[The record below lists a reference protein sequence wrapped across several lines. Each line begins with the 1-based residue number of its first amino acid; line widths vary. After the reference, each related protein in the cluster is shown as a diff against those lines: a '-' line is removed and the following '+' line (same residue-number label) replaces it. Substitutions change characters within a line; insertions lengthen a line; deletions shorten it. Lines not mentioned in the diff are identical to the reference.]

1 MLITF
6 RCKSYANVTMF
17 GDIGLQMIK
26 MMGHSGTV
34 PGAILAPDLPEA
46 LSKLTL
52 SLATECTTAQKDT
65 SSTRYVEDVEDVE
78 EDALSEQVVGLNLR
92 AVPLIELLKSAI
104 NAQCDVMWDT
114 P

>member
-34 PGAILAPDLPEA
+34 PGAILATDLPEA
-46 LSKLTL
+46 LSKLTS
-52 SLATECTTAQKDT
+52 SLATESVAAQKDT
-65 SSTRYVEDVEDVE
+65 SATRDVEDDE
-78 EDALSEQVVGLNLR
+78 EEALAEQAVSLNRR
-92 AVPLIELLKSAI
+92 AFPLIELLKSAI
-104 NAQCDVMWDT
+104 DTQCDVMWDT

>member
-17 GDIGLQMIK
+17 GDIGLQLIK

-34 PGAILAPDLPEA
+34 PGAILAPDIPEA
-46 LSKLTL
+46 LSKLTF
-52 SLATECTTAQKDT
+52 SLAAESTEVQKDT
-65 SSTRYVEDVEDVE
+65 SATGYVEDDE
-78 EDALSEQVVGLNLR
+78 EEALSEQVVSLNLR
-92 AVPLIELLKSAI
+92 AAPLIELLKSAI
-104 NAQCDVMWDT
+104 DAQCDVMWDT

>member
-46 LSKLTL
+46 LSKLTS
-52 SLATECTTAQKDT
+52 SLTAESKAAQKDT
-65 SSTRYVEDVEDVE
+65 SATWEVEDDE
-78 EDALSEQVVGLNLR
+78 EEAQSEQPVSLNRR
-92 AVPLIELLKSAI
+92 AFPLIELLKSAI
-104 NAQCDVMWDT
+104 DAQCDVMWDT

>member
-17 GDIGLQMIK
+17 GDIGLQLIK

-34 PGAILAPDLPEA
+34 PGAILAPDIPEA
-46 LSKLTL
+46 LSKLTF
-52 SLATECTTAQKDT
+52 SLAAESTAAQKDT
-65 SSTRYVEDVEDVE
+65 SATGDVEDE
-78 EDALSEQVVGLNLR
+78 ALSEQVVSLNLR
-92 AVPLIELLKSAI
+92 AAPLVELLKSAI
-104 NAQCDVMWDT
+104 DAQCDVMWDT

>member
-17 GDIGLQMIK
+17 GDIGLQIIK
-26 MMGHSGTV
+26 MMGHSGTL

-52 SLATECTTAQKDT
+52 ALAVESTATQKNT
-65 SSTRYVEDVEDVE
+65 SATGDVEDDE
-78 EDALSEQVVGLNLR
+78 EEALSEQVVSLNLR
-92 AVPLIELLKSAI
+92 AIPLIELLKSAI
-104 NAQCDVMWDT
+104 DAQCDVMWDT

>member
-17 GDIGLQMIK
+17 GDIGLHMIK

-46 LSKLTL
+46 LSKLTS
-52 SLATECTTAQKDT
+52 SLTAENKTAQKDT
-65 SSTRYVEDVEDVE
+65 SATWEAENDE
-78 EDALSEQVVGLNLR
+78 EEAQSEQPVSLNRR
-92 AVPLIELLKSAI
+92 AFPLIELLKSAI
-104 NAQCDVMWDT
+104 DAQCDVMWDT

>member
-34 PGAILAPDLPEA
+34 PGAILAPDLSDA

-52 SLATECTTAQKDT
+52 SLAAESTLAQEGVSDI
-65 SSTRYVEDVEDVE
+65 SDDE
-78 EDALSEQVVGLNLR
+78 EESLSEPAVGTNLR
-92 AVPLIELLKSAI
+92 AFPLIELLKSAI
-104 NAQCDVMWDT
+104 DAQCDIMWDEQ
-114 P
+114 

>member
-6 RCKSYANVTMF
+6 RCKSHANVTMF
-17 GDIGLQMIK
+17 GGIGLQLIK

-34 PGAILAPDLPEA
+34 PGAILSPDIPEA
-46 LSKLTL
+46 LSKLTF
-52 SLATECTTAQKDT
+52 SLAAESTAAQKNT
-65 SSTRYVEDVEDVE
+65 SATGDDE
-78 EDALSEQVVGLNLR
+78 EEALSEQVVSLNLR

-104 NAQCDVMWDT
+104 DAQCDVMWDT

>member
-6 RCKSYANVTMF
+6 RCKSYATVTMF

-52 SLATECTTAQKDT
+52 SLAAESIADQKDT
-65 SSTRYVEDVEDVE
+65 SSTKDDE
-78 EDALSEQVVGLNLR
+78 EEALSEQVVSLNLR

-104 NAQCDVMWDT
+104 DAQCDVIWDT

>member
-26 MMGHSGTV
+26 MMGHSGVV
-34 PGAILAPDLPEA
+34 PGAILASDLPEA
-46 LSKLTL
+46 LSKLM
-52 SLATECTTAQKDT
+52 SSIAAENTAVQKDT
-65 SSTRYVEDVEDVE
+65 SATQEIEDDE
-78 EDALSEQVVGLNLR
+78 EEAVSEQAVSLNRR
-92 AVPLIELLKSAI
+92 AFPLIELLRSAI
-104 NAQCDVMWDT
+104 DAQCDVMWDT

>member
-6 RCKSYANVTMF
+6 RCKSYATVTMF

-52 SLATECTTAQKDT
+52 SLAAESIAVQKDT
-65 SSTRYVEDVEDVE
+65 SSTKDVEDDE
-78 EDALSEQVVGLNLR
+78 EEALSEQVVSLNLR

-104 NAQCDVMWDT
+104 DAQCDVMWDT

>member
-1 MLITF
+1 
-6 RCKSYANVTMF
+6 MF

-52 SLATECTTAQKDT
+52 SLATESSTAPKDT
-65 SSTRYVEDVEDVE
+65 SATQDVEDDE
-78 EDALSEQVVGLNLR
+78 EEALSEQVVGLNLR

-104 NAQCDVMWDT
+104 DVQCDVMWDT

>member
-17 GDIGLQMIK
+17 GDIGLQLIK

-34 PGAILAPDLPEA
+34 PGAILAPDIPEA
-46 LSKLTL
+46 LSKLTF
-52 SLATECTTAQKDT
+52 SLAAESTAAQKDT
-65 SSTRYVEDVEDVE
+65 SATGDVEDE
-78 EDALSEQVVGLNLR
+78 ALSEQVVSLNLR

-104 NAQCDVMWDT
+104 DAQCDVIWDT

>member
-26 MMGHSGTV
+26 MMGHSGTL
-34 PGAILAPDLPEA
+34 PGAILASDLPEA

-52 SLATECTTAQKDT
+52 SLAAESTAAQKNT
-65 SSTRYVEDVEDVE
+65 SATGDVEDDE
-78 EDALSEQVVGLNLR
+78 EEALSEQAVSLNLR
-92 AVPLIELLKSAI
+92 AIPLIELLKSAI
-104 NAQCDVMWDT
+104 DAQCDVMWDT

>member
-6 RCKSYANVTMF
+6 RCKSYATVTMF

-34 PGAILAPDLPEA
+34 PGAILTPDLPEA

-52 SLATECTTAQKDT
+52 SLAAESIADQKDT
-65 SSTRYVEDVEDVE
+65 SSTKDVEDDE
-78 EDALSEQVVGLNLR
+78 EEALSEQVVSLNLR

-104 NAQCDVMWDT
+104 DAQCDVMWDT

>member
-17 GDIGLQMIK
+17 GDIGLQLIK

-34 PGAILAPDLPEA
+34 PGAILAPDIPEA
-46 LSKLTL
+46 LSKLTF
-52 SLATECTTAQKDT
+52 SLAAESTAAQKDT
-65 SSTRYVEDVEDVE
+65 SATGDVEDD
-78 EDALSEQVVGLNLR
+78 EDEALSEQVVSLNLR
-92 AVPLIELLKSAI
+92 AAPLVELLKSAI
-104 NAQCDVMWDT
+104 DAKCDVMWDT

>member
-46 LSKLTL
+46 LSKLTS
-52 SLATECTTAQKDT
+52 SLAVESTAAQKDT
-65 SSTRYVEDVEDVE
+65 STTREVEDDE
-78 EDALSEQVVGLNLR
+78 EEAQSEQPVSLNRR
-92 AVPLIELLKSAI
+92 AFPLIELLKSAI
-104 NAQCDVMWDT
+104 DAQCDVMWDT

>member
-6 RCKSYANVTMF
+6 RCKSYATVTMF

-52 SLATECTTAQKDT
+52 SLAAESIADQKDT
-65 SSTRYVEDVEDVE
+65 SSTKDVEDDE
-78 EDALSEQVVGLNLR
+78 EEALSETGSKLESPRRSVNR
-92 AVPLIELLKSAI
+92 TIKI
-104 NAQCDVMWDT
+104 CDRCSM
-114 P
+114 

>member
-17 GDIGLQMIK
+17 GDIGLQLIK

-34 PGAILAPDLPEA
+34 PGAILAPDIPEA
-46 LSKLTL
+46 LSKLTF
-52 SLATECTTAQKDT
+52 SLAAESTAAQKDT
-65 SSTRYVEDVEDVE
+65 SATGDVEDE
-78 EDALSEQVVGLNLR
+78 ALSEQVVSLNLR
-92 AVPLIELLKSAI
+92 AAPLVELLKSAI
-104 NAQCDVMWDT
+104 DAKCDVMWDT

>member
-17 GDIGLQMIK
+17 GDIGLQIIK
-26 MMGHSGTV
+26 MMGHSGTL

-46 LSKLTL
+46 ISKLTL
-52 SLATECTTAQKDT
+52 ALAAESTATQKNT
-65 SSTRYVEDVEDVE
+65 SATGDVEDDE
-78 EDALSEQVVGLNLR
+78 EEALSEQVVSLNLR
-92 AVPLIELLKSAI
+92 AIPLIELLKSAI
-104 NAQCDVMWDT
+104 DAQCDVMWDT

>member
-17 GDIGLQMIK
+17 GDIGLQMIE

-46 LSKLTL
+46 LSKLRL
-52 SLATECTTAQKDT
+52 SLATETATLQKDT
-65 SSTRYVEDVEDVE
+65 SASGNVEDDE
-78 EDALSEQVVGLNLR
+78 EEALLEQVVSPNLR

-104 NAQCDVMWDT
+104 AAQCDVMWDT
-114 P
+114 A

>member
-26 MMGHSGTV
+26 MMGHSGTL
-34 PGAILAPDLPEA
+34 PGALLAPDLPEA

-52 SLATECTTAQKDT
+52 SLAAESTAAQKDISVT
-65 SSTRYVEDVEDVE
+65 GDVEDDDE
-78 EDALSEQVVGLNLR
+78 KEALSEQVVSLNLR

-104 NAQCDVMWDT
+104 DAQCDVMWDS